1 MPHSAS
7 PLRLLAWGTPR
18 ILEFGQKNC
27 GFFMFLPFALPSFFR
42 AALLPFFLNRAS
54 WSSQQQLVGQPD
66 IKKWDLEVRGFI
78 EHFLTMSPGSP
89 GGFQTAH
96 WKSEVDRLEHI
107 LPPRFK
113 LSSFQISTLEELQII
128 PNSFCLIRIS
138 SKNPKGGFPPGR
150 RRKPSSHPGHLP
162 LRQK

>member
-96 WKSEVDRLEHI
+96 WKSEVGRLEHI
-107 LPPRFK
+107 LPPSFK
-113 LSSFQISTLEELQII
+113 LSSVQISTLEELQII

-138 SKNPKGGFPPGR
+138 SKNPKGGSPPAW
-150 RRKPSSHPGHLP
+150 
-162 LRQK
+162 